1 MTRRPEPKGWCPSSL
16 RPMASGDG
24 YIVRIKPAFGRVTR
38 AQLVKIAQ
46 LADQFGNGVIEL
58 TNRANLQL
66 RGVMIADHPALIDDL
81 VAVGLVD
88 LDPERDAA
96 PQILVAP
103 NCDRGLGALYDNL
116 RRAKLPSLPAKFGM
130 VLEQGGQMLTQ
141 ASGDI
146 RICAHG
152 DQVVV
157 WADGCR
163 GGVCLPYSGVIA
175 HVEKLAT
182 WFSKHSDADHR
193 RMWQV
198 LQLVSLP
205 SEWCADPVPTETNAL
220 PGAIYAVP
228 FGQMTSTA
236 LLSFADAVGSDDIAL
251 TPWRQFVV
259 ADAQT
264 VHEIQGFVTDL
275 TAPLLRAQACTGA
288 PRCLQA
294 MGETHALAARLSQY
308 NDMDLHVSGCPK
320 GCAKRTKTPVTVV
333 HGANGLDLIINGCT
347 WDQPDFSGL
356 DEGQLVQKIREIDA
370 THL

>member
-1 MTRRPEPKGWCPSSL
+1 
-16 RPMASGDG
+16 
-24 YIVRIKPAFGRVTR
+24 
-38 AQLVKIAQ
+38 
-46 LADQFGNGVIEL
+46 
-58 TNRANLQL
+58 
-66 RGVMIADHPALIDDL
+66 
-81 VAVGLVD
+81 
-88 LDPERDAA
+88 
-96 PQILVAP
+96 
-103 NCDRGLGALYDNL
+103 
-116 RRAKLPSLPAKFGM
+116 
-130 VLEQGGQMLTQ
+130 
-141 ASGDI
+141 
-146 RICAHG
+146 
-152 DQVVV
+152 
-157 WADGCR
+157 
-163 GGVCLPYSGVIA
+163 
-175 HVEKLAT
+175 
-182 WFSKHSDADHR
+182 
-193 RMWQV
+193 MWQV

-294 MGETHALAARLSQY
+294 MGETHALAVRLSQY